1 MAKQIKYGDDARKA
15 LEKGVNTLADTV
27 KITLGPKGRNVV
39 LDKKF
44 GAPLITNDGV
54 TIAKE
59 IELPDPFENMGAQIV
74 KEVSTKTNDVAGDGT
89 TTAVLLA
96 QAIIREGLKN
106 LAAGANPIILRKG
119 IEKAVDAAV
128 KQLQSISKKV
138 EGKKAIS
145 QVASIS
151 AGDETVGELIAN
163 AMEIVGKD
171 GVITVEEG
179 KTTSTEL
186 TTVEG
191 MQFDRGYASAYM
203 VTNTEKMEAVLDNP
217 YILITDKKI
226 SNLQEILPIVEPLAQ
241 QGARLLII
249 AEDVEGDALAA
260 LIVNKLKGVFNCVAV
275 KAPGFGD
282 RRKAMLEDIAVLTGG
297 TVISSDL
304 GYEFKDVTTDM
315 LGRANQVKV
324 DKDNTT
330 IIDGAGD
337 KENIKARVASIK
349 AQIEVTTSDYDREK
363 LQERLAKL
371 AGGVAVINVGAAT
384 EVEMKEKKLR
394 TAHRRRPRGN
404 ESGSRGRLR
413 ARRRQRA
420 PFVRARHQ
428 GTRRNA
434 RWRRKDGCFHHPQ
447 GVRGARPPDRGERGA
462 GRFGHCREDLVEGRR
477 ELRLRRFEE
486 RLHRYGRE
494 RHHRPHQGHALGAPE
509 CGFRRFDAADDGVH
523 RHRYPHPSRS
533 ARTRRRRHGRDVL
546 SRINIDSLNMKCR
559 GLPKRQAPAFFIPQN
574 SLCDFC
580 GSPIIYSF
588 RLLRRHRLAR

>member
-15 LEKGVNTLADTV
+15 LETGVNVLADTV

-59 IELPDPFENMGAQIV
+59 IELPDPFENMGAQLV

-119 IEKAVDAAV
+119 IEKAVEAAV
-128 KQLQSISKKV
+128 AQIKSISKTV
-138 EGKKAIS
+138 DGKKAIS

-179 KTTSTEL
+179 KSMTTEL

-203 VTNTEKMEAVLDNP
+203 VTNTDKMEAVLDSP

-304 GYEFKDVTTDM
+304 GYEFKDVTMDM

-337 KENIKARVASIK
+337 KEAIKARVASIK

-394 TAHRRRPRGN
+394 IDDALAATRAAVEEGYVPGGGSALLSCVPVLQKLVDKLSGDEKTGAAIILKACEEPVRQIAKNAGVDGSVVVDKILTKKTPNYGFN
-404 ESGSRGRLR
+404 ALKNEYADMVESGIID
-413 ARRRQRA
+413 
-420 PFVRARHQ
+420 PTKV
-428 GTRRNA
+428 TRSVLQNA
-434 RWRRKDGCFHHPQ
+434 ASVASTLLTTESIVTDIPT
-447 GVRGARPPDRGERGA
+447 PP
-462 GRFGHCREDLVEGRR
+462 
-477 ELRLRRFEE
+477 
-486 RLHRYGRE
+486 
-494 RHHRPHQGHALGAPE
+494 
-509 CGFRRFDAADDGVH
+509 
-523 RHRYPHPSRS
+523 
-533 ARTRRRRHGRDVL
+533 
-546 SRINIDSLNMKCR
+546 
-559 GLPKRQAPAFFIPQN
+559 APAAPAGG
-574 SLCDFC
+574 DM
-580 GSPIIYSF
+580 GGMY
-588 RLLRRHRLAR
+588 